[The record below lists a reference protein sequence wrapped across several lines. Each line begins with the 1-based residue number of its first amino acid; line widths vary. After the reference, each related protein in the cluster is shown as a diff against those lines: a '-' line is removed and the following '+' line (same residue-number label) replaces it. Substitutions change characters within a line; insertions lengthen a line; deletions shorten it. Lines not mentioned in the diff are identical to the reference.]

1 MTDDQK
7 TAAISR
13 FLRFSRERAHRAQT
27 IVGRTIPL
35 VFLVPLFAGA
45 QAMQRPSDEELK
57 RRIEDYI
64 APLAAHD
71 LSGTLLVARG
81 GRVLVE
87 RSFGF
92 ANYEEGVLFTPTTP
106 TNVASITKPLT
117 NIILAQL
124 LEARRLSVNDTVSKW
139 VPEYIYG
146 KRMTVEQ
153 LMRHRAGV
161 PHRLIPDEAQSEPMT
176 TDDMVRAANAMPLLF
191 EPGSK
196 SSYSSGGYAILA
208 AVLEHVTGKGY
219 DQLLQEMV
227 VRPVGARTVRHTNS
241 RELLPGRAISA
252 IPIGTTVLNAP
263 LRDLSFL
270 VGGGSVFTT
279 PRDLFLVMQG
289 VVNGKYGATARAAL
303 LDSTGMHWNGVTNGY
318 RAFADWIPSDSLT
331 VIFTGNT
338 HTGAIDLMRRSIAQI
353 ATGANIKPP
362 DLPSATV
369 VALSPSARARLE
381 GRYDTGGGSV
391 SPLKF
396 ISPTLALFGDR
407 GLAPLNDST
416 LFSFADYAR
425 VSFTSNAA
433 GKVEAV
439 QWGAGTWGTGE
450 LGPRFTRLP

>member
-1 MTDDQK
+1 MERYRMPDNR
-7 TAAISR
+7 AIATTS
-13 FLRFSRERAHRAQT
+13 Q
-27 IVGRTIPL
+27 RTMRRMAS
-35 VFLVPLFAGA
+35 FACLVPLLAGA
-45 QAMQRPSDEELK
+45 QAPQRPSDQELT
-57 RRIEDYI
+57 RRVEAYI

-92 ANYEEGVLFTPTTP
+92 ANYEQSVRFTPTTP

-124 LEARRLSVNDTVSKW
+124 LEARRLSLKDTVSKW

-153 LMRHRAGV
+153 LMQHKAGV

-196 SSYSSGGYAILA
+196 SEYSSGGYAILA
-208 AVLEHVTGKGY
+208 AVLERVTGKGY

-227 VRPVGARTVRHTNS
+227 AQPVGARTIRHTSS
-241 RELLPGRAISA
+241 REVLPGRALSA
-252 IPIGTTVLNAP
+252 IPVGTMVMNAP

-289 VVNGKYGATARAAL
+289 VVHRKYGATASAAL

-318 RAFADWIPSDSLT
+318 RAFADYIPSDSLT
-331 VIFTGNT
+331 VIFTANT
-338 HTGAIDLMRRSIAQI
+338 HTGAIDLMRRGIAQM
-353 ATGANIKPP
+353 ATGVDVKPV
-362 DLPSATV
+362 DVPSVTA
-369 VALSPSARARLE
+369 VALSAPARARLE
-381 GRYDTGGGSV
+381 GSYNTGGGSV
-391 SPLKF
+391 SAVKF
-396 ISPTLALFGDR
+396 LSPTLVLFGDR
-407 GLAPLNDST
+407 ALIPLNDST